1 MAKED
6 KPIFLKVLLVIIII
20 ALLNVGTLL
29 YMYGNFSDGIS
40 GFSIFEITSNAY
52 QQVSKTSKMFF
63 IAEWSLIFIFLFFSM
78 FKDSKIRSR
87 IREVQSIKLKK
98 ELNQTDIDVLYN
110 LIKDK
115 KQLRISTISKVFEVN
130 EDIAIDW
137 VNILEAANF
146 VKTDYLGGEA
156 IVKIKQ

>member
-6 KPIFLKVLLVIIII
+6 KPIFLKVLLVIMII
-20 ALLNVGTLL
+20 ALLNVGTLF
-29 YMYGNFSDGIS
+29 YIYGNFSDGLS
-40 GFSIFEITSNAY
+40 GFSIFEISSNVY
-52 QQVSKTSKMFF
+52 QQMPKQSKIFL

-87 IREVQSIKLKK
+87 IREVRSIKLKK
-98 ELNQTDIDVLYN
+98 ESNQTDIDVLYN

-146 VKTDYLGGEA
+146 VKTDYSSGEA